1 MWKTTNPDFIGAILA
16 ELAKRGPLGFD
27 ELWNAIH
34 QNGVMSK
41 ATFNEYLRMLVNQ
54 GLVKHIGHRR
64 LPSGRWITVRR
75 GRYAKYSLAKN
86 SPISADAKPIE
97 VRQWVETNLSRA
109 RTDLL
114 NATEHC
120 VQGIG
125 DWREIYA
132 NFEKTMR
139 LNLELWWNN
148 KERISTIANELVAE
162 LEHEKR
168 QLGKPTSFT

>member
-1 MWKTTNPDFIGAILA
+1 MMVD
-16 ELAKRGPLGFD
+16 
-27 ELWNAIH
+27 
-34 QNGVMSK
+34 
-41 ATFNEYLRMLVNQ
+41 Q
-54 GLVKHIGHRR
+54 GLVKHRGHRR
-64 LPSGRWITVRR
+64 LPSGQWITVKR
-75 GRYAKYSLAKN
+75 GRYAKYFLAKD
-86 SPISADAKPIE
+86 SPISSEAKPTE
-97 VRQWVETNLSRA
+97 VRQWVQANLNRA

-120 VQGIG
+120 IQGIG

-148 KERISTIANELVAE
+148 RDRISAVASELVGE

-168 QLGKPTSFT
+168 QFQSKPDHA